1 VIQHWGIAHA
11 VLFNIVWFVVV
22 LAVSKPGGETFALG
36 TQLSF
41 IVFCL
46 AASGMMSG
54 RRGLLRELRLITYLA
69 ALGLLVDGALAR
81 AGFVAF
87 PYTERF
93 IWGYPLWMLGMWGC
107 FATTFSSSLAWIIKR
122 PVAQV
127 LFGSLGGPMS
137 LFAAQRFGAVAF
149 PNRLD
154 LTLAIVAV
162 EWAIVMLI
170 AARLSTRRRV
180 ISGHPSILMP

>member
-11 VLFNIVWFVVV
+11 VLFNIVWLVVV
-22 LAVSKPGGETFALG
+22 LAMSKPGGETLALG
-36 TQLSF
+36 TQLGF
-41 IVFCL
+41 IAFCL
-46 AASGMMSG
+46 FASGVMNG
-54 RRGLLRELRLITYLA
+54 KLVLIRELRFLIYLVA
-69 ALGLLVDGALAR
+69 IGLLVDGAIAR

-87 PYTERF
+87 PHTDRF
-93 IWGYPLWMLGMWGC
+93 IWDYPLWMLGMWGC
-107 FATTFSSSLAWIIKR
+107 FATAFSSSLAWIIKR

-170 AARLSTRRRV
+170 AARLSTR
-180 ISGHPSILMP
+180 